1 MSDTQNTKSVI
12 LDMHNIFKNYEGVRA
27 LSDVHL
33 NLRRGEVH
41 ALVGENGAGKSTLVR
56 IIMGVI
62 RPDSGIIEF
71 SGEPVRISN
80 PHIAQG
86 LGIAAIFQEASLFPD
101 LSVAEN
107 IFVGHEPMNMFGGID
122 WHKMNELA
130 RVPLKEL
137 GVNLDVNRKI
147 LGLSIAQMQM
157 VEIAKALSAN
167 AQILIMDEPTSSLT
181 LHEVNDLFRI
191 VKQLRD
197 DNRSI
202 LFISH
207 RLEEIFE
214 IADRV
219 TVFRDGQYIDTKNV
233 KDITQEDLV
242 RMMVGRNISQLFPK
256 LEVKRG
262 EVIMEVKGLKKEGFL
277 AWLAW

>member
-1 MSDTQNTKSVI
+1 MADIQNNHKVI
-12 LDMHNIFKNYEGVRA
+12 LDMNNIFKNYEGVRA

-41 ALVGENGAGKSTLVR
+41 ALVGENGAGKSTLVK

-62 RPDSGIIEF
+62 HPDSGNIEF
-71 SGEPVRISN
+71 EGETVKINN
-80 PHIAQG
+80 PQIAQG

-107 IFVGHEPMNMFGGID
+107 IFVGHEPKNKIGGID
-122 WHKMNELA
+122 WRKMNELA
-130 RVPLKEL
+130 KVPLQEL
-137 GVNLDVNRKI
+137 GVNLDVKRKV

-157 VEIAKALSAN
+157 VEIAKALTAN

-191 VKQLRD
+191 VKKLKD

-219 TVFRDGQYIDTKNV
+219 TVFRDGQYIDTKEV
-233 KDITQEDLV
+233 KGITQEDLV
-242 RMMVGRNISQLFPK
+242 QDDGGQ
-256 LEVKRG
+256 EVFLNCSPSLKSSA
-262 EVIMEVKGLKKEGFL
+262 VKSLWK
-277 AWLAW
+277 